1 MIAAVAQVVSEN
13 VTSAEPPPL
22 QLGARG
28 LSWRPKKRPGGE
40 LRAHGRL
47 QRCERNPQ
55 ISDEIAPNCP
65 QLSRSIEPGAGRP
78 ARDLQNNAKQSA
90 SEFPTNRGNM
100 TIWNPGIG
108 AATSLLS

>member
-1 MIAAVAQVVSEN
+1 MIA
-13 VTSAEPPPL
+13 
-22 QLGARG
+22 GAAPTGRSR
-28 LSWRPKKRPGGE
+28 LKLETKKRPGGG

-55 ISDEIAPNCP
+55 ISEEIAPNCP
-65 QLSRSIEPGAGRP
+65 QLSRSIEPGTGWP

-90 SEFPTNRGNM
+90 SEFATNRGNM

>member
-1 MIAAVAQVVSEN
+1 MIAGAAPTGRSRLKLENKKASRRRVASV
-13 VTSAEPPPL
+13 
-22 QLGARG
+22 G
-28 LSWRPKKRPGGE
+28 
-40 LRAHGRL
+40 HL

-55 ISDEIAPNCP
+55 IYDEIAPNCP
-65 QLSRSIEPGAGRP
+65 QLSRSIEPGTGRT

-90 SEFPTNRGNM
+90 SESPTNRGNM

>member
-1 MIAAVAQVVSEN
+1 MS
-13 VTSAEPPPL
+13 PPPSRRRSSGVL
-22 QLGARG
+22 ELK
-28 LSWRPKKRPGGE
+28 LETKKASGGG
-40 LRAHGRL
+40 LRARGRL

-65 QLSRSIEPGAGRP
+65 QLSRSIEPGTGRP
-78 ARDLQNNAKQSA
+78 APDLQNNAKQSA
-90 SEFPTNRGNM
+90 SEFATNRGNM